1 MTVTCLFL
9 CGANHMVFMTG
20 VILGVVRIV
29 LGSAIPN
36 PRAFYSYSFS
46 HYTVRTC
53 ALFLSQA
60 DAFGC
65 AE

>member
-1 MTVTCLFL
+1 
-9 CGANHMVFMTG
+9 MVFMTG